1 MKTVTGVRDH
11 GVDAGIATLAAVLEA
26 GELGRHLRPALPVA
40 WGAVRDVQVQVLQH
54 HLGKRCTVRIGLC
67 TTSGWHDL
75 IGKVYA
81 KDRPDVYAA
90 MDALRNAG
98 FGPDDEFSIPQPLAY
113 VPTLRLLV
121 QEQVHGT
128 AAKTIFL
135 ADVERRSGFSPLVA
149 AERSALWLARFQA
162 TAPQCGPV
170 FDARR
175 HLMSLARWS
184 SSVAALGG
192 PFMDK
197 SCLLFKRLDVA
208 VAALSSSCLCASH
221 GSYGPAHVLLAGD
234 RTVTIDWDGYDV
246 ADPARD
252 VARFVVALERLALG
266 RLGSIRALD
275 TVAAVFE
282 ETYVAVG
289 RPEVVAGLPFYK
301 AATCLQLAAYGVH
314 HKVSHWREKVATML
328 DEGLR
333 ILEQEK

>member
-1 MKTVTGVRDH
+1 MTGVSDH
-11 GVDAGIATLAAVLEA
+11 GADAGLATLAAVLDA
-26 GELGRHLRPALPVA
+26 RALGPYLHPVLPVA

-67 TTSGWHDL
+67 TTSGRHDL

-81 KDRPDVYAA
+81 EDRPDVYEA
-90 MDALRNAG
+90 MDALRKAG

-113 VPTLRLLV
+113 LPALRLLV
-121 QEQVHGT
+121 QEHVHGT
-128 AAKTIFL
+128 AAKAIFL
-135 ADVERRSGFSPLVA
+135 ADVERNRTLA

-162 TAPQCGPV
+162 VAPQSGPV
-170 FDARR
+170 YDVRKYR
-175 HLMSLARWS
+175 GNLAQWS

-197 SCLLFKRLDVA
+197 SCRLFERLDVA
-208 VAALSSSCLCASH
+208 AAALGSNGLCAGH

-252 VARFVVALERLALG
+252 VARFVVALKRLALG

-275 TVAAVFE
+275 AAADVFE
-282 ETYVAVG
+282 ETYVASV
-289 RPEVVAGLPFYK
+289 RPDVVAGLPFYK
-301 AATCLQLAAYGVH
+301 AAACLQLAAYGVY
-314 HKVSHWREKVATML
+314 HKVPHWREKVATML

-333 ILEQEK
+333 ILDEHV